1 METAAL
7 TSALADVE
15 LTGLT
20 QEADLHRSQASDRML
35 AAAIGLIVALA
46 VTGCGDKTE
55 PADEWEAIWSSTV
68 ATVAQASTSDLASD
82 QCQDVLGY
90 LRVQKTVLTPVPLD
104 DLEQPFDSWF
114 TEAEGIF
121 FECDLSGDAAQS
133 SLLTLE
139 ALEGEV
145 AVVLEV
151 EQ

>member
-1 METAAL
+1 MPA
-7 TSALADVE
+7 VV
-15 LTGLT
+15 
-20 QEADLHRSQASDRML
+20 
-35 AAAIGLIVALA
+35 IGLVLALV

-55 PADEWEAIWSSTV
+55 PVDEWEAIWSSTV

-82 QCQDVLGY
+82 QCQDLLGY
-90 LRVQKTVLTPVPLD
+90 LRVQRLVLAPVPLD
-104 DLEQPFDSWF
+104 DLEQPIDSWF

-121 FECDLSGDAAQS
+121 FECDLSGDATQS

-151 EQ
+151 ER